1 MPTLR
6 SAVSRPVICLC
17 AAASLG
23 IAATPAGAQGRVVD
37 EGTFILSGGGTA
49 GTEHFRIVNGVE
61 PGLLRATAQ
70 VSIGDQR
77 LASSLT
83 SDSLGTPSS
92 YELTTPS
99 LHVRAHARPGR
110 LSALSSD
117 AQGNESMKEYVITPG
132 TTVVLDERLFNQYYL
147 VALARRAGTLTVIAP
162 GSGRTTTESLT
173 ARGMEPL
180 QIGGRAVTAAH
191 YSLAGSSGRRDFWL
205 DSNGRVLKVQ
215 LSSGL
220 TATREE
226 LPR

>member
-1 MPTLR
+1 MGT
-6 SAVSRPVICLC
+6 AT
-17 AAASLG
+17 
-23 IAATPAGAQGRVVD
+23 TPAGAQARVVD
-37 EGTFILSGGGTA
+37 EGTFILSGAGAA
-49 GTEHFRIVNGVE
+49 GTEHFRVVSGVE
-61 PGLLRATAQ
+61 PGMLRATAQ
-70 VSIGDQR
+70 VSMGDQR

-83 SDSLGTPSS
+83 ADSLGAPSS

-132 TTVVLDERLFNQYYL
+132 ATVVLDERLFNQYYL

-162 GSGRTTTESLT
+162 GSGRSTTESL
-173 ARGMEPL
+173 AAHGMESV
-180 QIGGRAVTAAH
+180 QIGGRAVTATH
-191 YSLAGSSGRRDFWL
+191 YTLTGGSLRRDFWL
-205 DSNGRVLKVQ
+205 DANGRVLKVQ